1 MLIVSYIGQCRYT
14 KQCLQILPIK
24 ARLKNTRVIQKAQFS
39 QVAVITLYNGT
50 IESWMYSIRL
60 WDPQL

>member
-1 MLIVSYIGQCRYT
+1 M
-14 KQCLQILPIK
+14 
-24 ARLKNTRVIQKAQFS
+24 IQKAQFS